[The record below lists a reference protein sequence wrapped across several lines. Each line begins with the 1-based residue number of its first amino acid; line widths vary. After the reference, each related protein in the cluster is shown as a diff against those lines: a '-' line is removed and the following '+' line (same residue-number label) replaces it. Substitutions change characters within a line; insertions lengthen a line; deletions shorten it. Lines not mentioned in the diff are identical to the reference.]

1 MTLTVLFNMEK
12 DRRQQSLP
20 FIGRERRK
28 LELAQERR
36 EKINKQNASFLEKIQ
51 HIEGVKKIA

>member
-1 MTLTVLFNMEK
+1 MSLTITFNLEK

-28 LELAQERR
+28 LELAQQRR
-36 EKINKQNASFLEKIQ
+36 EKIKKQNASFLEKTKE
-51 HIEGVKKIA
+51 IEGVKKLA